1 MISGSV
7 SERPGLCWVGRSS
20 IMSSSY
26 PTIRFIQLMK
36 GQSAM
41 PFGRLAT
48 RFALALLLLVSLL
61 PVPAAAQ
68 SASIDEALTS
78 RARRAGWSRVIVT
91 LKPGA
96 EATTEIKKLG
106 GRFSRK
112 LQLINGMAVELPN
125 GVIKRLA
132 AHPAVARLDFD
143 RPTTAHMA
151 QVANMVGA
159 RYVRRAYGYDGAG
172 VGIAVIDSG
181 VANWHDD
188 LTYSGSNPA
197 VRVSGN
203 QRVAAFVD
211 FVNGRTVPYDD
222 YGHGT
227 HVSGVISGNGFD
239 SQGQRA
245 GIAPASHLVSLKVLD
260 HLGRGLTSD
269 VIAAIEYAVKNRS
282 LYNIRVINLSVGA
295 AVTTSYNNDP
305 LALAAKRAVDAGLV
319 VVAAAGNHGRT
330 SAGAPLYGGIT
341 APGNAPWVL
350 TVGASS
356 HGGTL
361 NRLDDTHAGFS
372 SRGPTRF
379 DYAAKPDVLAPGT
392 GIVSLS
398 AANSTFY
405 LTKTTALLSG
415 TLNTATKPYLS
426 LSGTSMAAPVVAG
439 SVALMM
445 QANPGLTPNLVKAIL
460 QYTAQAYP
468 GVDYMTQGGGFLNT
482 KGAVDLAR
490 HFASSAATSAYPADP
505 SWSRA
510 INWGTRRVANG
521 SLSPFGSAW
530 APGVTWG
537 AAYGANGDNVVWGT
551 ASVDGDNVV
560 WGTASDGDNVVW
572 GTLAEGDNVVWGTTC
587 GGADCFNVVWGTN
600 CDGGDCYNVVWGTA
614 DNGDN
619 VVWGTA
625 SVDGDNVVWGTADAG
640 DGDNVVWGSAGGDNV
655 VWGTS
660 GSFIQVDTLIVGE
673 IVDEATWQALFK
685 APGVLD
691 SGYELFRRPN
701 QQPFVILGTPTTST
715 IPLTNTLVNQPT
727 AGGF

>member
-1 MISGSV
+1 
-7 SERPGLCWVGRSS
+7 
-20 IMSSSY
+20 
-26 PTIRFIQLMK
+26 
-36 GQSAM
+36 M
-41 PFGRLAT
+41 PFGRQLL
-48 RFALALLLLVSLL
+48 RFALALLLFVPFSS
-61 PVPAAAQ
+61 VPATAQ
-68 SASIDEALTS
+68 SANIDEALTT
-78 RARRAGWSRVIVT
+78 RAARAGWSRVIVT

-96 EATTEIKKLG
+96 EASTEIRKLG
-106 GRFSRK
+106 GRFGRK

-151 QVANMVGA
+151 HVANMVGA
-159 RYVRRAYGYDGAG
+159 RYARRAYGYDGAG
-172 VGIAVIDSG
+172 IGIAVIDSG
-181 VANWHDD
+181 VATWHDD

-197 VRVSGN
+197 VRVNGN

-211 FVNGRTVPYDD
+211 FVNGRLVPYDD

-227 HVSGVISGNGFD
+227 HVSGIISGNGFD
-239 SQGQRA
+239 SHGQRA

-269 VIAAIEYAVKNRS
+269 VIAAIEYAVRNRS

-305 LALAAKRAVDAGLV
+305 LALAAKRAVDAGIV
-319 VVAAAGNHGRT
+319 VIAAAGNQGRT
-330 SAGAPLYGGIT
+330 SSGAPLYGGIT

-361 NRLDDTHAGFS
+361 NRLDDTHAGYS

-379 DYAAKPDVLAPGT
+379 DYAAKPDLLAPGT

-405 LTKTTALLSG
+405 LTKATALLGG

-439 SVALMM
+439 SVALMI

-490 HFASSAATSAYPADP
+490 HFASSAATGAYPVDP
-505 SWSRA
+505 SWSRG
-510 INWGTRRVANG
+510 INWGSHRLANG
-521 SLSPFGSAW
+521 SLSPMGSAW
-530 APGVTWG
+530 ALGVTWG
-537 AAYGANGDNVVWGT
+537 ASATTEGDNVVWGTASLGGDNVVWGTFTNGDNVVWGT
-551 ASVDGDNVV
+551 A
-560 WGTASDGDNVVW
+560 T
-572 GTLAEGDNVVWGTTC
+572 EGDNVVWGTTC
-587 GGADCFNVVWGTN
+587 GGDDCFNVVWGTN
-600 CDGGDCYNVVWGTA
+600 CEGGDCYNVVWGTA
-614 DNGDN
+614 ANGDN
-619 VVWGTA
+619 VVWGTFDE
-625 SVDGDNVVWGTADAG
+625 SDNVVWGTSDGDGDNVVWGTS
-640 DGDNVVWGSAGGDNV
+640 GSGGDNV

-660 GSFIQVDTLIVGE
+660 GSFLELYVAMFGE
-673 IVDEATWQALFK
+673 IADEFGWQALFQTQ
-685 APGVLD
+685 ASLD
-691 SGYELFRRPN
+691 ASYAALLQFY
-701 QQPFVILGTPTTST
+701 QQWFLPFNT
-715 IPLTNTLVNQPT
+715 PLTMFTQTT

>member
-1 MISGSV
+1 MSIRSCL
-7 SERPGLCWVGRSS
+7 ERPDLCSVGRSS
-20 IMSSSY
+20 
-26 PTIRFIQLMK
+26 
-36 GQSAM
+36 AM
-41 PFGRLAT
+41 PFCNTPQSFDQLRTQSARSLRRLAT
-48 RFALALLLLVSLL
+48 RFALALLLC
-61 PVPAAAQ
+61 VPLFPAVATAQ
-68 SASIDEALTS
+68 SANIDETLAT
-78 RARRAGWSRVIVT
+78 RAKRSGWSRVIVT

-96 EATTEIKKLG
+96 DVATEIGKLG
-106 GRFSRK
+106 GRFGRK

-143 RPTTAHMA
+143 RPTAAHMA
-151 QVANMVGA
+151 RVSNMVGA
-159 RYVRRAYGYDGAG
+159 RYVRQAYGYDGAG
-172 VGIAVIDSG
+172 IGIAVIDSG
-181 VANWHDD
+181 VASWHDD
-188 LTYSGSNPA
+188 LTYAGSNAA

-203 QRVAAFVD
+203 QRVAGFVD
-211 FVNGRTVPYDD
+211 FVNGRTTPYDD

-227 HVSGVISGNGFD
+227 HVSGVIAGNGFD
-239 SQGQRA
+239 SRGQHA
-245 GIAPASHLVSLKVLD
+245 GIAPASHLLSLKVLD

-295 AVTTSYNNDP
+295 AVTTSYKNDP
-305 LALAAKRAVDAGLV
+305 LALAAKRAVDAGIV
-319 VVAAAGNHGRT
+319 VVAAAGNQGRT
-330 SAGAPLYGGIT
+330 STGDALYGGIT

-405 LTKTTALLSG
+405 VTKPAALLSG
-415 TLNTATKPYLS
+415 ALDTVTKPYLS

-439 SVALMM
+439 SVALML
-445 QANPGLTPNLVKAIL
+445 QANPALTPNLVKAIL

-468 GVDYMTQGGGFLNT
+468 GVDYMTQGGGFLNA

-490 HFASSAATSAYPADP
+490 HFASSDSTSPYPVDP

-510 INWGTRRVANG
+510 INWGTHRLANG
-521 SLSPFGSAW
+521 SLSPLGSAW

-537 AAYGANGDNVVWGT
+537 AAYGP
-551 ASVDGDNVV
+551 DGDNVV
-560 WGTASDGDNVVW
+560 WGTF
-572 GTLAEGDNVVWGTTC
+572 AEGDNVVWGTTC

-600 CDGGDCYNVVWGTA
+600 CEGADCYNVVWGTN
-614 DNGDN
+614 DGDN
-619 VVWGTA
+619 VVWGTFD
-625 SVDGDNVVWGTADAG
+625 SGDNVVWGTADAG
-640 DGDNVVWGSAGGDNV
+640 DGDNVVWGTSGAGDNV
-655 VWGTS
+655 VWGPST
-660 GSFIQVDTLIVGE
+660 GSANPASAGSAGDVI
-673 IVDEATWQALFK
+673 DELAWQALFH
-685 APGVLD
+685 PPVPLD
-691 SGYELFRRPN
+691 ATSDALF
-701 QQPFVILGTPTTST
+701 PFFKQWSVSVVPPTTSAASPT
-715 IPLTNTLVNQPT
+715 VIMVNQTT